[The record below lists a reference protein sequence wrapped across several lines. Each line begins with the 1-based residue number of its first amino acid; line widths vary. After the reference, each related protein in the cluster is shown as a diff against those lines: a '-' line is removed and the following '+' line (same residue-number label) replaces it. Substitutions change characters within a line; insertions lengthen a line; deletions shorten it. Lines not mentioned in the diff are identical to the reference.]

1 MYFPFSRT
9 YLQSPAGVH
18 SREHSS
24 ARHVTKPSL
33 RKRKCLRQNSYRV
46 RRATSMCWIQS
57 FITSG
62 FRHAATS
69 SSGCANLAW
78 AAGFVDG
85 EGCVSIVKQT
95 FKDPKRRPIYRV
107 RLQVAQSDLGVLKK
121 LQNILG
127 VQSSIAEIKWR
138 SDQNEWAYS
147 LIIDGGHAMGA
158 LLLLEPFLRRKKHQA
173 CACFDFWEQC
183 EMGVHP
189 GPRGMPEDVWKTREE
204 CFKRLKRM
212 K

>member
-1 MYFPFSRT
+1 MIAPVPSN
-9 YLQSPAGVH
+9 
-18 SREHSS
+18 
-24 ARHVTKPSL
+24 TKKSHPNIL
-33 RKRKCLRQNSYRV
+33 M
-46 RRATSMCWIQS
+46 RRAMDEALSDPPD
-57 FITSG
+57 
-62 FRHAATS
+62 RLAD
-69 SSGCANLAW
+69 LAW

-85 EGCVSIVKQT
+85 EGCISIVKQT

-107 RLQVAQSDLGVLKK
+107 RVQVAQSDLGVLKK
-121 LQNILG
+121 LQKILG

-147 LIIDGGHAMGA
+147 LIIDGRHAMGA

-173 CACFDFWEQC
+173 RACFDFWEQC
-183 EMGVHP
+183 QMGVHP

-204 CFKRLKRM
+204 YFKRLKRM